1 MLAFLDNI
9 LRDLLLTEVS
19 SLSSEDQVR
28 FQPPDEEW
36 RSYVSTLTVDGQ
48 PALAL
53 NVYLTDLRE
62 NRTLRSNERTREI
75 SNGQIT
81 HTPAPAR
88 VDCHYLIS
96 AWSPATATMAV
107 EPTLDEHTLLYDALA
122 VLMNATPINPS
133 RVYPVDSTALA
144 AVPELIREEDLPT
157 AILPVEGFSKLPEF
171 WSAMGEGHRWKPAL
185 YLTVTLPVAMED
197 ESAVPMVTS
206 RVVEYRKMG
215 QAGAGEVLVQIAGHV
230 LNAFEEPVAGAWVR
244 LENTAGEGLQTA
256 ETDEQGRFDF
266 DGLAPG
272 SYQLNWR
279 AVGYAIPPA
288 PRPIEVP
295 APEGEYDLMLPS

>member
-9 LRDLLLTEVS
+9 LRDLLLKQVT

-36 RSYVSTLTVDGQ
+36 RSYVSTLTVGGQ

-53 NVYLTDLRE
+53 NVYLADLRE
-62 NRTLRSNERTREI
+62 NRTLRSNERSRAI

-96 AWSPATATMAV
+96 AWSPATATVAV
-107 EPTLDEHTLLYDALA
+107 EPALDEHTLLYDALA
-122 VLMNATPINPS
+122 ALMNAAPINPLH
-133 RVYPVDSTALA
+133 VYPEGSAALA
-144 AVPELIREEDLPT
+144 AVPQLIRETDLPT
-157 AILPVEGFSKLPEF
+157 TILPAEGFSKLPEF

-185 YLTVTLPVAMED
+185 YLTVTLPVAMEA

-206 RVVEYRKMG
+206 RVVEYRRMG
-215 QAGAGEVLVQIAGHV
+215 QAGTGEVLVQIAGQV

-244 LENTAGEGLQTA
+244 LESTAGEGLQTA
-256 ETDEQGRFDF
+256 SSDDQGRFDF

-272 SYQLNWR
+272 AYQLNWR
-279 AVGYAIPPA
+279 AVGYAIPAA

-295 APEGEYDLMLPS
+295 SLEGEYDLILS